1 MYSMANNF
9 FIQYTQVFI
18 FFILGILFVGI
29 TLFISSLL
37 RPSSPT
43 AEKLSPYEC
52 GEVPIGSPWI
62 RFNIRFYII
71 ALVFL
76 IFDVEILLLYPWA
89 VAFKRIGTIAFIE
102 MLLFVLILIVGFIY
116 VWREGYLEWV
126 KPRRE

>member
-1 MYSMANNF
+1 MAYNF
-9 FIQYTQVFI
+9 FIQYSQVFI
-18 FFILGILFVGI
+18 FLALGIIFIAI
-29 TLFISSLL
+29 TLFISSLI
-37 RPSSPT
+37 RPHLPSP
-43 AEKLSPYEC
+43 EKLSPYEC
-52 GEVPIGSPWI
+52 GEVPIGSPWV

-71 ALVFL
+71 ALIFL

-89 VAFKRIGTIAFIE
+89 VVFKRIGTIAFYE

>member
-1 MYSMANNF
+1 MANNF

-18 FFILGILFVGI
+18 FLVLGVLFIAI
-29 TLFISSLL
+29 TLFISRLI
-37 RPSSPT
+37 RPHAPT
-43 AEKLSPYEC
+43 PEKLSPYEC

-71 ALVFL
+71 ALIFL

-89 VAFKRIGTIAFIE
+89 VVFKRIGAVAFIE
-102 MLLFVLILIVGFIY
+102 MFLFVFILIVGFVY